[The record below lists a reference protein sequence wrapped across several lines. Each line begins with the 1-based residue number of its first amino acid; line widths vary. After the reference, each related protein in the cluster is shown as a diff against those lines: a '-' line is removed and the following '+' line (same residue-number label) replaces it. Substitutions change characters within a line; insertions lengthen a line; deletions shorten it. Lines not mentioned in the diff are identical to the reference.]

1 MLIIGIGYKKFSGKD
16 TLASMIQEEM
26 GHDVCGIIHFAD
38 ALKREVSAATGVS
51 VEDINKN
58 KDQFRPILQWWGNE
72 FRRQFLPGVNDYWVD
87 KVRETVDASIA
98 IGTSLK
104 VIIVPDLRYPNEADW
119 IKARG
124 GKLIKISRPS
134 IESIDLHLSEI
145 AMNTYI
151 GDWDMLIFNE
161 GSKEEL
167 LHKARGIINSLIIP
181 NL

>member
-58 KDQFRPILQWWGNE
+58 KDQFRPILQWWGTE

-87 KVRETVDASIA
+87 KVRETIDASIA

-104 VIIVPDLRYPNEADW
+104 VVLVPDTRFPNEADW

-124 GKLIKISRPS
+124 GKLIKIERPS
-134 IESIDLHLSEI
+134 IESIDLHQSEI
-145 AMNTYI
+145 AMNSYKRE
-151 GDWDMLIFNE
+151 WDMLIVNE
-161 GSKEEL
+161 GPREGL
-167 LHKARGIINSLIIP
+167 IHVARSIINSLIIP